1 MRRSTREIAIG
12 AVFFFILALLIV
24 PVPPVFLDLLL
35 SVSLTFGL
43 VTLLLA
49 LYAERPLEF
58 SVFPSLLL
66 MLTLLRLGL
75 NVASTRL
82 ILLNGGDGAAAA
94 GHVIESFGSFTVG
107 GNYVVGL
114 VIFLIF
120 VIINFMVITK
130 GAGRIAEVAARFTLD
145 AMPGKQM
152 AIDADLN
159 QGVIDDH
166 EAVRRRTDIQR
177 EADFYGAMDGAS
189 KFVKGD
195 AMAGIVIMLINV
207 VGGLVI
213 GVVQLDMGIW
223 DALETY
229 TILTVGDG
237 LVSQVPALVISTAAG
252 VIVSRAAAGEPLAD
266 EITRQVLLQPRAMG
280 VASAMLAAMALT
292 PGLPFL
298 PFAVLSVGAGL
309 LSRTLAG
316 QLPEPEAEDAAAL
329 AATLDPEAQAAAQE
343 AEVKGALS
351 LDELELEIGY
361 GLIQLVD
368 PERGGE
374 LLTRIRGIRK
384 QLATELGFLVPL
396 VHIRDNLQLE
406 PNTYSILVRGN
417 PVAKGEVP
425 PGRWLALRGDAEAA
439 KVPGIKTRDPAFGL
453 PAVWVQERDRERA
466 SAAGYAVVD
475 ASTSVATHLAEVI
488 RSHSP
493 DLLSR
498 QQVRELLD
506 QLAETSPKVVEEI
519 VPSIVPVAVLHRT
532 LRALLAERVSIRDLS
547 AILETLAEYAPRI
560 HDPDLLTDLVR
571 ERLGRT
577 ITRRYQMVDG
587 SLRVITL
594 APDVEEALRQGVQ
607 RSDSGAYLSIDP
619 QTLDRLVKGIE
630 ETVKQVGG
638 VSDGRGPVLLSSQSV
653 RSPLRQILGRVVPRL
668 AVVSHNELPADV
680 QIVGDGIVRLADAH

>member
-1 MRRSTREIAIG
+1 MDGGRKEIAIG
-12 AVFFFILALLIV
+12 AAFFFILALLIV
-24 PVPPVFLDLLL
+24 PVPPALLDLLV
-35 SVSLTFGL
+35 SVSLTLGL
-43 VTLLLA
+43 ITLLLA

-66 MLTLLRLGL
+66 MLTLFRLGL

-82 ILLNGGDGAAAA
+82 ILLRGGDGASAA
-94 GHVIESFGSFTVG
+94 GHVIEAFGNFTVG

-114 VIFLIF
+114 VIFFIF

-159 QGVIDDH
+159 QGVIDDQ
-166 EAVRRRTDIQR
+166 EAVQRRSDIQR

-207 VGGLVI
+207 IGGLVI
-213 GVVQLDMGIW
+213 GVAQLGLGFE

-229 TILTVGDG
+229 TLLTVGDG

-252 VIVSRAAAGEPLAD
+252 VIVARAAAGAPLA
-266 EITRQVLLQPRAMG
+266 EEVRQQVFLQPRALG
-280 VASAMLAAMALT
+280 VASVMLGAMALT
-292 PGLPFL
+292 PGLPFV
-298 PFAVLSVGAGL
+298 PF
-309 LSRTLAG
+309 
-316 QLPEPEAEDAAAL
+316 AAL
-329 AATLDPEAQAAAQE
+329 AAGAGILARTVSKPEEESAAVPEEGTEAPDPEAQAAAQE
-343 AEVKGALS
+343 AEVKGALA

-361 GLIQLVD
+361 GLVGLVD

-384 QLATELGFLVPL
+384 QLASELGFVVPL

-425 PGRWLALRGDAEAA
+425 PGRWLALKGDPNAP
-439 KVPGIKTRDPAFGL
+439 KVPGIKTKDPAFGL

-466 SAAGYAVVD
+466 SASGYAVVD
-475 ASTSVATHLAEVI
+475 ASTSVATHLSEVI
-488 RSHSP
+488 RGHAP

-506 QLAETSPKVVEEI
+506 QLAETAPKVVEEI
-519 VPSIVPVAVLHRT
+519 VPNIVHVSVLHRT
-532 LRALLAERVSIRDLS
+532 LRSLLAERVSVRDLPT
-547 AILETLAEYAPRI
+547 ILETLAEYAPRI
-560 HDPDLLTDLVR
+560 QDPDLLTDLVR

-577 ITRRYQMVDG
+577 ITRRYQTPEG
-587 SLRVITL
+587 ALRVITL
-594 APDVEEALRQGVQ
+594 APEVEDTLRQGVQ
-607 RSDSGAYLSIDP
+607 RSDSGSYLSVDP

-630 ETVKQVGG
+630 ATVEQIGG
-638 VSDGRGPVLLSSQSV
+638 VSDGRGPVLLSSQTV
-653 RSPLRQILGRVVPRL
+653 RSPLRQILGRVLPRL
-668 AVVSHNELPADV
+668 AVVSHNELPSDV